1 MNPATEARQILET
14 LLGQLGFPAQIE
26 EEQSP
31 MGPVLQVTLENPH
44 ALIGENAE
52 RLEDLQYLVNRLLQ
66 KKFPDAPK
74 VRVDVAHVREMKE
87 DEMLEAVRAAADQV
101 RATHQPIQ
109 LPPMNSFHRRLVHQ
123 IFAEDPAIK
132 TYSKEGGGRLK
143 RLSLIP
149 RDQL

>member
-31 MGPVLQVTLENPH
+31 MGPVLQVNLEN
-44 ALIGENAE
+44 AQGLIGENAE

-66 KKFPDAPK
+66 KKFPEAPK
-74 VRVDVAHVREMKE
+74 VRVDVAHVREMRE
-87 DEMLEAVRAAADQV
+87 DEMLEAVRAAAEQV
-101 RATHQPIQ
+101 RATGQPMQ
-109 LPPMNSFHRRLVHQ
+109 LPPMNSFHRRMVHQ
-123 IFAEDPAIK
+123 LFAEDPAIK
-132 TYSKEGGGRLK
+132 THSREGGGRLK

-149 RDQL
+149 RDQT